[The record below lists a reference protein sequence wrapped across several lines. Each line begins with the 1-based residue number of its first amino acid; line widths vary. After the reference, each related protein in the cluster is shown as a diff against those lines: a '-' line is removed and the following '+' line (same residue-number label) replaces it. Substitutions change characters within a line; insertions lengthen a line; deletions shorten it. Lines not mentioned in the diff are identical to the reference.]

1 MIAVTGAS
9 GQLGS
14 LVIRVL
20 LDTVPA
26 NQVVAIVRDTN
37 KAEDLRAAGVQIRQ
51 GDYSQPETLA
61 AALQGVKKLL
71 LVSSSEVGQRLEQHK
86 NVVQAAKNAGVELIA
101 YTSILHADTSPLL
114 LAQEHIATEQLI
126 RDSGLPFVFLRNAWY
141 IENYF
146 SAVGTALQT
155 GKVFGAAGDGKFS
168 AASRADFAAAA
179 AAVLTGNDQAN
190 KIYELAGDQAFT
202 LSELAATLSEL
213 SGKPVDYVNHTETE
227 YKDLLLSFG
236 LPEGFANILAQSDT
250 GAAQGGLYDAGAQLS
265 KLIRRPTTTL
275 QSILKAHLSSI

>member
-14 LVIRVL
+14 LVIQAL
-20 LDTVPA
+20 LGTVPA
-26 NQVVAIVRDTN
+26 SQVVAIVRDTS
-37 KAEDLRAAGVQIRQ
+37 KVEYLRSLGVQVRE
-51 GDYSQPETLA
+51 GDYTKPVTLA
-61 AALQGVKKLL
+61 AALQGVNKLL
-71 LVSSSEVGQRLEQHK
+71 LVSSSEVGQRLRQHK
-86 NVVQAAKNAGVELIA
+86 NVIQAAKSASVELIA

-155 GKVFGAAGDGKFS
+155 GKVLGAAGEGNFS

-179 AAVLTGNDQAN
+179 AAALTDNDQAG

-213 SGKPVDYVNHTETE
+213 SGKPVDYVNYTETE
-227 YKDLLLSFG
+227 YKDLLISFG
-236 LPEGFANILAQSDT
+236 LPEGFAHILAQSDT
-250 GAAQGGLYDAGAQLS
+250 GAAQGGLYDGSGQLG
-265 KLIRRPTTTL
+265 KLIQRPTATL
-275 QSILKAHLSSI
+275 RSVLQAHLATV